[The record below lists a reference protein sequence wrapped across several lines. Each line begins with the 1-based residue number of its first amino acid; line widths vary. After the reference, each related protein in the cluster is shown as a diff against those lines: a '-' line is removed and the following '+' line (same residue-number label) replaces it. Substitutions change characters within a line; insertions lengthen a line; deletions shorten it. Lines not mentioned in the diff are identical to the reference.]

1 MRSRLSFQRRTLSIL
16 VLCASVLGFAFGQK
30 GKPNAT
36 GGPRERL
43 YYVAADEVEWDY
55 APGGV
60 DPMTG
65 KPFEGMAKA
74 YTEQGPHRIGRVY
87 RKAIYRQYTD
97 GTFAVLKER
106 PAGSEYLGA
115 LGPILRGVVG
125 DTIRV
130 VFRNNGT
137 HPFSMHPHGVFYL
150 KDSEGAPYGDGT
162 SGKDKLDDAVP
173 PGGTHTY
180 VWPVLER
187 SGPGPNDPSSLVWLY
202 HSHTDEPHDVESGLI
217 GAIIVTARGKAHPD
231 GTPVDVDREFVSLFM
246 AYNENQSWYLTY
258 NVERYTTD
266 PKGVNKLEFIPMD
279 ADSATSLAGTG
290 FADVNLRFTING
302 FMFGTMP
309 MMMMHKGEHVRW
321 YLLTV
326 GEGFNF
332 HTPHWHG
339 NTVLM
344 NGSRT
349 DVVALSP
356 AQMVTVDMVPDNP
369 GIWMYHCH
377 ISEHMKVGMMAHFHV
392 MP

>member
-1 MRSRLSFQRRTLSIL
+1 MRYRSSFQQRAISLFVVSACCFGL
-16 VLCASVLGFAFGQK
+16 AMGQK
-30 GKPNAT
+30 GKQSTT
-36 GGPRERL
+36 GGAQTRL

-60 DPMTG
+60 EPMTG

-74 YTEQGPHRIGRVY
+74 YTERGPHRIGRVY
-87 RKAIYRQYTD
+87 QKALYREYTD
-97 GTFAVLKER
+97 GTFSVLKDR
-106 PAGSEYLGA
+106 PAGSEYLGS

-150 KDSEGAPYGDGT
+150 KDSEGAPYNDGT
-162 SGKDKLDDAVP
+162 SGQDKLDDAVP

-187 SGPGPNDPSSLVWLY
+187 SGPGPSDPSSLVWLY

-217 GAIIVTARGKAHPD
+217 GAIIVTARGKARPN
-231 GTPVDVDREFVSLFM
+231 GRPLDVDREFVNLFM
-246 AYNENQSWYLTY
+246 AYNENQSWYLKY
-258 NVERYTTD
+258 NIDHYTTD
-266 PKGVNKLEFIPMD
+266 PSGVNKYELIPLD
-279 ADSATSLAGTG
+279 ADSAVSLVGTG

-309 MMMMHKGEHVRW
+309 MMMMKKGERVRW

-326 GEGFNF
+326 GEGINF

-339 NTVLM
+339 NTVLL

-356 AQMVTVDMVPDNP
+356 AQMVTADMLPDNA

-377 ISEHMKVGMMAHFHV
+377 VSEHMEVGMMAHYHV

>member
-1 MRSRLSFQRRTLSIL
+1 VHSRSPFQRKTLLTL
-16 VLCASVLGFAFGQK
+16 VACACCLSPAFGQK
-30 GKPNAT
+30 GKHDAA
-36 GGPRERL
+36 PRPQTRL
-43 YYVAADEVEWDY
+43 YFIAADEVEWDY
-55 APGGV
+55 APGGA

-74 YTEQGPHRIGRVY
+74 YTERGPHRIGRIY
-87 RKAIYRQYTD
+87 RKALYREYSD
-97 GTFAVLKER
+97 GTFAVLKKR
-106 PAGSEYLGA
+106 PAEEAYLGS
-115 LGPILRGVVG
+115 LGPVLRGAVG
-125 DTIRV
+125 DTIVV

-150 KDSEGAPYGDGT
+150 KNSEGAPYSDGT
-162 SGKDKLDDAVP
+162 SGADKLDDAVP

-217 GAIIVTARGKAHPD
+217 GAILVTARGKARPD
-231 GTPVDVDREFVSLFM
+231 GTPLDVDREFVTLFM
-246 AYNENQSWYLTY
+246 AYNENQSWYLDY
-258 NVERYTTD
+258 NIRHYATD
-266 PKGVNKLEFIPMD
+266 PAGVNRLETIPLD
-279 ADSATSLAGTG
+279 TDSTLSLVGTG
-290 FADVNLRFTING
+290 FGDVNFRFTING

-309 MMMMHKGEHVRW
+309 MMMMQKGDRVRW

-326 GEGFNF
+326 GEGLNF

-339 NTVLM
+339 NTVLI

-356 AQMVTVDMVPDNP
+356 AQMVTADMVPDNA

-377 ISEHMKVGMMAHFHV
+377 ISEHMEVGMMAHYHV

>member
-1 MRSRLSFQRRTLSIL
+1 MHSRSSYQRRTFSLIVACACFLGLS
-16 VLCASVLGFAFGQK
+16 FGGE
-30 GKPNAT
+30 GKRGT
-36 GGPRERL
+36 GPVSQTRL

-55 APGGV
+55 APGGA

-65 KPFEGMAKA
+65 KPFEGLAKA
-74 YTEQGPHRIGRVY
+74 YTERGPHRIGRVY
-87 RKAIYRQYTD
+87 RKAIYREYTD
-97 GTFAVLKER
+97 GTFAVLKR
-106 PAGSEYLGA
+106 LPAGMEYLGSV
-115 LGPILRGVVG
+115 GPILRGVVG

-150 KDSEGAPYGDGT
+150 KNSEGAPYSDGT
-162 SGKDKLDDAVP
+162 SGQDKLDDAVP

-217 GAIIVTARGKAHPD
+217 GAILVTARGKARPD
-231 GTPVDVDREFVSLFM
+231 GSPVDVDREFVNLFM
-246 AYNENQSWYLTY
+246 AYNENQSWYLRY
-258 NVERYTTD
+258 NIDHYTTD
-266 PKGVNKLEFIPMD
+266 PAGVQITEVNPLD
-279 ADSATSLAGTG
+279 TDSAMSIVGTG
-290 FADVNLRFTING
+290 FADVNFRFTING
-302 FMFGTMP
+302 FMFDTMP
-309 MMMMHKGEHVRW
+309 MMMMRKGERVRW

-326 GEGFNF
+326 GQGFNF

-339 NTVLM
+339 NTVLV

-356 AQMVTVDMVPDNP
+356 AQMVTADMVPDNE

-377 ISEHMKVGMMAHFHV
+377 VSEHMEIGMMAHYHV

>member
-1 MRSRLSFQRRTLSIL
+1 MPSRSLCLQRTLSLIAAC
-16 VLCASVLGFAFGQK
+16 VCSLGVAFGQN
-30 GKPNAT
+30 GT
-36 GGPRERL
+36 HSTIPRPQTRL

-55 APGGV
+55 APGSA

-65 KPFEGMAKA
+65 KPFEGMAKV
-74 YTEQGPHRIGRVY
+74 YTERGPHRIGKVY
-87 RKAIYRQYTD
+87 RKALYREYTD
-97 GTFAVLKER
+97 STFAVLKMR

-115 LGPILRGVVG
+115 LGPVLRATVG

-150 KDSEGAPYGDGT
+150 KNSEGAPYSDGT
-162 SGKDKLDDAVP
+162 SGPDKLDDAVP
-173 PGGTHTY
+173 PGGTYTY

-187 SGPGPNDPSSLVWLY
+187 SGPGPGDPSSIVWLY
-202 HSHTDEPHDVESGLI
+202 HSHTDEPHDVESGLV

-231 GTPVDVDREFVSLFM
+231 GTPVDVDREFVNLFM
-246 AYNENQSWYLTY
+246 MYNENQSWYLAY
-258 NVERYTTD
+258 NIAHYTTD
-266 PKGVNKLEFIPMD
+266 PKGVNKGEFIPMD
-279 ADSATSLAGTG
+279 IDSAASLVGTG

-309 MMMMHKGEHVRW
+309 MMMMHKGDRVRW

-356 AQMVTVDMVPDNP
+356 AQMLTVDMVPDNP
-369 GIWMYHCH
+369 GIWMFHCH
-377 ISEHMKVGMMAHFHV
+377 VSEHMEIGMMAHYHV